1 MSQRLGTTSQFKKML
16 PAKASQFGNISHWNI
31 MWGRGMSGKSEKPS
45 ESDTNFTLGVKELQR
60 AQSTPAVPGEVETA
74 EIVREDRGVD
84 PYNTSGSFDRSK
96 AWTRVGK
103 R

>member
-1 MSQRLGTTSQFKKML
+1 
-16 PAKASQFGNISHWNI
+16 
-31 MWGRGMSGKSEKPS
+31 MSGKSEKPS

-60 AQSTPAVPGEVETA
+60 AQSAAAVPGEAETA
-74 EIVREDRGVD
+74 EIVVREDRGVD

>member
-1 MSQRLGTTSQFKKML
+1 
-16 PAKASQFGNISHWNI
+16 
-31 MWGRGMSGKSEKPS
+31 MSGKSEKPS
-45 ESDTNFTLGVKELQR
+45 ESDSNFTLGVKELQR
-60 AQSTPAVPGEVETA
+60 SQNAAAVPGDAQKETA

>member
-1 MSQRLGTTSQFKKML
+1 
-16 PAKASQFGNISHWNI
+16 
-31 MWGRGMSGKSEKPS
+31 MSGKSEKPS

-60 AQSTPAVPGEVETA
+60 AQNAAAAPAEAETA